1 MRCWSPLAGLTALGA
16 VALAT
21 AGCTAEI
28 PVFETDDPQKEVC
41 GGTVCFT
48 PEHVAVRKWG
58 DGHVSVAAWR
68 TGSCTLPR
76 SGVPGEAL
84 PGHGVVVELEGARPG
99 ARVPVVARNRAA
111 STEGPWITL
120 HALRVDASTGR
131 AWADEEAVAGE
142 ATVLDLDSSRGLLR
156 LRVKARWSSGVSSE
170 LVLDV
175 GDWAPCPGDEGAG

>member
-1 MRCWSPLAGLTALGA
+1 MRCWTPPLGLAALVAGSAVALGA
-16 VALAT
+16 L
-21 AGCTAEI
+21 GCTADI

-58 DGHVSVAAWR
+58 AGHVSVAAWR

-76 SGVPGEAL
+76 SGVAGEAL
-84 PGHGVVVELEGARPG
+84 PGHGLVVELEGARPG
-99 ARVPVVARNRAA
+99 AQVPVVARKR
-111 STEGPWITL
+111 THEVDGPWITL

-142 ATVLDLDSSRGLLR
+142 ATVLDLDSAQGRLR

-170 LVLDV
+170 LLLDV
-175 GDWAPCPGDEGAG
+175 GDWSPCPGA

>member
-1 MRCWSPLAGLTALGA
+1 MRCWNPRVGLTTA
-16 VALAT
+16 VAASALAAVT
-21 AGCTAEI
+21 SGCTAEI

-58 DGHVSVAAWR
+58 AGHVSVAAWR

-76 SGVPGEAL
+76 SGVAGEAL
-84 PGHGVVVELEGARPG
+84 PGHGLVVELEGARPG
-99 ARVPVVARNRAA
+99 ARIPVVARNR
-111 STEGPWITL
+111 TGEMEGPWITL
-120 HALRVDASTGR
+120 QALRVDASTGR

-142 ATVLDLDSSRGLLR
+142 ATVLDLDSARGLLR

-170 LVLDV
+170 LLLDV
-175 GDWAPCPGDEGAG
+175 SDWSPCPG